1 MDIGTR
7 VQRPGLPYKSFDY
20 LVTYYPAELA
30 SEVWKAGA
38 RGAALR
44 WGAWTH
50 LRLETASAILQV
62 SRVTTFLIW
71 QVEGEDVDSNGRP
84 KPRVPDRGVQKMGV
98 KR

>member
-71 QVEGEDVDSNGRP
+71 QVEIAERLQDLKRLDALESSLEST
-84 KPRVPDRGVQKMGV
+84 DYGV
-98 KR
+98 